1 MQIQSVKVSVRYL
14 GYLHDIAGLKEDRF
28 QIPAPAHVD
37 DAISRA
43 AEAHPRIAKIKDV
56 LVVSI
61 NNKLTRENHELQDG
75 DSLSL
80 MAPLVGG

>member
-1 MQIQSVKVSVRYL
+1 MQLESVKVHVRYL
-14 GYLHDIAGLKEDRF
+14 GYLHDIAGLKEEHF
-28 QIPAPAHVD
+28 QIPAPARIN
-37 DAISRA
+37 DALSRA

-61 NNKLTRENHELQDG
+61 NNTLTRENHELHDG

>member
-14 GYLHDIAGLKEDRF
+14 GYLHAIAGLKEDHF

-37 DAISRA
+37 DAVSRA